1 MLSFLFLNSLKKN
14 NKKII
19 NKFKKYKQVLNIL
32 LDIIIKLKDKLRK
45 LIINFYIFIFKNK
58 NHLNLKKKKKQH
70 LGILNK
76 ILSFLKENRNNL
88 TLKNNLKEK
97 KKLILS
103 FFFKKKKFIFFD
115 NHKFPFSHKNKINNY
130 IGKPWKVKRFI

>member
-14 NKKII
+14 NKKLI

-76 ILSFLKENRNNL
+76 ILSFLKE
-88 TLKNNLKEK
+88 K

-130 IGKPWKVKRFI
+130 